1 MAMKTI
7 LVPIP
12 DTAVNTAAIEIAL
25 MVAKAVTGH
34 VEGLYIETPAP
45 ITMRTGRLGGYEA
58 TREVGL
64 APAGQLAQQELA
76 RAAEARERA
85 AEQARAEFQR
95 ICAAHGVPVCAPDAS
110 DPVLSACWHQTEG
123 SYASAVTMRAPAY
136 DLMVV
141 PNPSTTTPAREIAE
155 HTLLETGRP
164 VLLSPARPE
173 PDPSR
178 SAMIAWSPSL
188 QAWRAVTA
196 AVPLMATASRVEIVS
211 VGEDEAAVAESRADV
226 IRYLGWHG
234 ITATARQ
241 VKPLSRSVGDTLLHE
256 ASEAGI
262 GMLVMGAYSH
272 SRMRELLLGG
282 VTRHVLSSVAV
293 TPVFMAH

>member
-12 DTAVNTAAIEIAL
+12 DTAVDPAAIEIAL

-34 VEGLYIETPAP
+34 IEGLYIDTPAS
-45 ITMRTGRLGGYEA
+45 ITLRTGRLGGYEA
-58 TREVGL
+58 VRDVGL
-64 APAGQLAQQELA
+64 SPAAQRAQEEFA
-76 RAAEARERA
+76 RAAEAREHA
-85 AEQARAEFQR
+85 AERALAEFQR
-95 ICAAHGVPVCAPDAS
+95 ICAKHGVPVCAPDAS
-110 DPVLSACWHQTEG
+110 DPVPSASWRQTEG
-123 SYASAVTMRAPAY
+123 LYASAVTIRAPAY
-136 DLMVV
+136 DVMVV

-173 PDPSR
+173 PDPSS

-188 QAWRAVTA
+188 QAWRAVAA
-196 AVPLMATASRVEIVS
+196 AVPLMATARQVEIVS
-211 VGEDEAAVAESRADV
+211 VGEDETGVAESRADV

-241 VKPLSRSVGDTLLHE
+241 VKPLSRNIGDTLLHE
-256 ASEAGI
+256 ASESGT

-272 SRMRELLLGG
+272 SRVRELLLGG
-282 VTRHVLSSVAV
+282 VTRHVLSNVAV

>member
-12 DTAVNTAAIEIAL
+12 DTAVDTAATEIAL

-45 ITMRTGRLGGYEA
+45 ITMRTGRLGGYQA
-58 TREVGL
+58 TRDVGL
-64 APAGQLAQQELA
+64 APAAQLAQEEFA

-85 AEQARAEFQR
+85 AERAQAEFRR

-110 DPVLSACWHQTEG
+110 DPVPSASWRQTEG

-136 DLMVV
+136 DVMVV

-164 VLLSPARPE
+164 VLLSPARAE
-173 PDPSR
+173 PDPSS
-178 SAMIAWSPSL
+178 SAMIAWSPSV

-196 AVPLMATASRVEIVS
+196 PC
-211 VGEDEAAVAESRADV
+211 
-226 IRYLGWHG
+226 
-234 ITATARQ
+234 
-241 VKPLSRSVGDTLLHE
+241 P
-256 ASEAGI
+256 
-262 GMLVMGAYSH
+262 
-272 SRMRELLLGG
+272 
-282 VTRHVLSSVAV
+282 
-293 TPVFMAH
+293 

>member
-12 DTAVNTAAIEIAL
+12 DTAVDTAAIEIAL
-25 MVAKAVTGH
+25 MVAKAVRGH
-34 VEGLYIETPAP
+34 IEGLYIETPAP
-45 ITMRTGRLGGYEA
+45 ITVRTGRLGGYQA
-58 TREVGL
+58 TRDVGL
-64 APAGQLAQQELA
+64 APAAERAQEDFA

-110 DPVLSACWHQTEG
+110 DPVPSASWRQTEG

-164 VLLSPARPE
+164 VLLSPARAE
-173 PDPSR
+173 PDPSS

-188 QAWRAVTA
+188 QAWRAVAA
-196 AVPLMATASRVEIVS
+196 AVPLMATARQVEIVS

-234 ITATARQ
+234 ITATARLI
-241 VKPLSRSVGDTLLHE
+241 KPLSRSVGDTLLHE

-282 VTRHVLSSVAV
+282 VTRHVLSSVAA

>member
-1 MAMKTI
+1 MKTI

-12 DTAVNTAAIEIAL
+12 DTVGTTAAIEIAV
-25 MVAKAVTGH
+25 MVAKAVEGH

-45 ITMRTGRLGGYEA
+45 ITLRTERLGGYEA

-64 APAGQLAQQELA
+64 ASAAQRAQEEAA

-95 ICAAHGVPVCAPDAS
+95 ACAAHGASVCPRDAFDTVPS
-110 DPVLSACWHQTEG
+110 GSWHQTQG
-123 SYASAVTMRAPAY
+123 SYASAVTARAPSY

-141 PNPSTTTPAREIAE
+141 PNPSTTTPARAIAE
-155 HTLLETGRP
+155 QTLLETGRP

-173 PDPSR
+173 PDPSS

-188 QAWRAVTA
+188 QAWRAVAA
-196 AVPLMATASRVEIVS
+196 AVPLMATARRVEIVS
-211 VGEDEAAVAESRADV
+211 VDQDETAIAESRADV

-241 VKPLSRSVGDTLLHE
+241 VKAPSRNIGDTLLHE

-272 SRMRELLLGG
+272 SRVRELLLGG
-282 VTRHVLSSVAV
+282 VTRHVLSNVAV